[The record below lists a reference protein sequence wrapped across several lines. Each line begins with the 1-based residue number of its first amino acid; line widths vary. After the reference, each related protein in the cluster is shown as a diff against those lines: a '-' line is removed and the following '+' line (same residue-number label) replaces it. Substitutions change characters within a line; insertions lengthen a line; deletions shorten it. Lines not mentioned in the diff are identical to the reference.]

1 MRSIKRIAAVLLC
14 AVLLFCAL
22 SGCGDATPS
31 GNDPS
36 QNGLTPDGQLPEL
49 NIEKAYS
56 SVPADAV
63 IMTVDGKDVTW
74 QEFFYF
80 LNYYINYVKQSA
92 GENLTDWLAEVSS
105 GNTYFDVVMKSAID
119 QRIYMAAVEAA
130 AKEAGVYNEA
140 AAAEY
145 ADSVVAE
152 AKASYDSEEEF
163 NKALE
168 DNYES
173 LDLFR
178 AFAENTY
185 YQNST
190 YTALFGERAS
200 KLSDEDVA
208 EQTADDNYMM
218 AKHILLMTVYTDE
231 NGETIT
237 RNDTEKAE
245 IRAKAQEL
253 LDQLNACPNE
263 EFDELFDSLMK
274 EYSEDPGSQQ
284 YFPDGYLFKEGDM
297 VSEFYEA
304 CKALEIGEHSGIVET
319 SYGYHIIYRI
329 PLNYDE
335 VPSAYSTY
343 KAYGY
348 DYYTLRFIT
357 SQKMMNSILNAL
369 AGKVECK
376 MNDEFADVA
385 FINFFI

>member
-1 MRSIKRIAAVLLC
+1 MRPTKRIAAVLLC

-22 SGCGDATPS
+22 SGCGDANPAD
-31 GNDPS
+31 GGQS
-36 QNGLTPDGQLPEL
+36 QGGLTPDGQLPEL

-63 IMTVDGKDVTW
+63 ILTIDGKDVTW

-92 GENLTDWLAEVSS
+92 GDNLTNWLAEVSE
-105 GNTYFDVVMKSAID
+105 GRTYFDVVMSSALD

-130 AKEAGVYNEA
+130 AKEAGVYNET

-145 ADSVVAE
+145 ADNVLAE

-163 NKALE
+163 NQALK
-168 DNYES
+168 DNYETVE
-173 LDLFR
+173 LFR
-178 AFAENTY
+178 SFAESTY
-185 YQNST
+185 YQNAA
-190 YTALFGERAS
+190 YTALFGERGS
-200 KLSDEDVA
+200 KLTDEDVA
-208 EQTADDNYMM
+208 EQTADENYMM

-245 IRAKAQEL
+245 ILAKTQEL
-253 LDQLNACPNE
+253 LNQLNDCPPE
-263 EFDELFDSLMK
+263 EFDELFDTLMK

-297 VSEFYEA
+297 VTEFYEA
-304 CKALEIGEHSGIVET
+304 CKSLEIGEHSGIVET

-335 VPSAYSTY
+335 VPSSYSAY

-348 DYYTLRFIT
+348 DYYTLRYIT
-357 SQKMMNSILNAL
+357 SQKMMSSILNAL
-369 AGKVECK
+369 AGKVECE
-376 MNDEFADVA
+376 MNEEYADVA
-385 FINFFI
+385 FINYFI